1 MDRRGFLVGSL
12 GTGTLALGSPLLGA
26 ARAATG
32 DDLAFANFG
41 ASVEYLLRDFYAKAH
56 AAKVVSGPKAATL
69 KRGRAAAAQHAKA
82 LSDLLVG
89 AGDVAP
95 VEEDFQ
101 FDWPAR
107 TFRTEQVIVA
117 TGLGVLRALL
127 GAYQTAVASVTE
139 QSYRVLY
146 ASLAAS
152 ISEQIGA
159 LSAIGGRAAVEP
171 FPVAMELE
179 AASAALEA
187 YLG

>member
-1 MDRRGFLVGSL
+1 MFVLSAAGVGTAVLTGPSL
-12 GTGTLALGSPLLGA
+12 GT
-26 ARAATG
+26 ARAATE

-41 ASVEYLLRDFYAKAH
+41 VSAEYLVRDCYAKAL
-56 AAKVVSGPKAATL
+56 KADLVDRPGASVL
-69 KRGRAAAAQHAKA
+69 RRGHRAAAQHARA

-95 VEEDFQ
+95 LEEDFD

-107 TFRTEQVIVA
+107 TFRSERAMVA

-127 GAYQTAVASVTE
+127 GAYQTAVASVE
-139 QSYRVLY
+139 VPSYRVLY

-152 ISEQIGA
+152 VGQQFGA
-159 LSAIGGRAAVEP
+159 LAALERSVGAEP
-171 FPVAMELE
+171 FPVALELE
-179 AASAALEA
+179 AASDALEE